1 MRAVVDALCV
11 YRFLEAAELGVCY
24 EQEVT
29 RGNQYIRRR
38 YDVNWSG
45 ACGKKECD
53 KMSTSS
59 ERMNNSESI
68 SNLTKP
74 QLYSLY
80 DEDITNPKESNS
92 IYQIVNETKKQQMK
106 PKHQRQLTIGQIIIN
121 YIFGIIV
128 LGISGI
134 IYLEISKNLHDNH
147 QLHSS
152 FTSKPVIVINKIIK
166 WLFQDNIP
174 PILKNDW
181 IIYFIEGILFG
192 SVIPIL
198 DLIFLQKQKVQ
209 EMNSDSSLFSIL
221 RIVNAMLG
229 VAFGIRKLQWSSSL
243 QAASVWGLLNIVM
256 WLFFDGTASLLF
268 ESLIS
273 SIGII
278 ISCYN
283 EFDYNSRELSQ
294 FLYFEDFYFL
304 GFLIFGKLGRYLF
317 F

>member
-1 MRAVVDALCV
+1 MLVYKIIQECVNRILVRAI
-11 YRFLEAAELGVCY
+11 
-24 EQEVT
+24 T
-29 RGNQYIRRR
+29 
-38 YDVNWSG
+38 
-45 ACGKKECD
+45 K
-53 KMSTSS
+53 
-59 ERMNNSESI
+59 RMNNSESI

-92 IYQIVNETKKQQMK
+92 MYQILNDTKV
-106 PKHQRQLTIGQIIIN
+106 KHVKSPVHKVPLSIGQIFVN
-121 YIFGIIV
+121 YIFGLIV

-134 IYLEISKNLHDNH
+134 VYLEISKNLHDNH

-166 WLFQDNIP
+166 WLFHDEIP
-174 PILKNDW
+174 EFLKNDW
-181 IIYFIEGILFG
+181 VIYFIEGILFG

-243 QAASVWGLLNIVM
+243 QAASVWGLLNIIM
-256 WLFFDGTASLLF
+256 WLFFDGTPSLLF

-273 SIGII
+273 SIGIT
-278 ISCYN
+278 ISCYG
-283 EFDYNSRELSQ
+283 EFDYNGRDLSQ

>member
-1 MRAVVDALCV
+1 M
-11 YRFLEAAELGVCY
+11 
-24 EQEVT
+24 
-29 RGNQYIRRR
+29 
-38 YDVNWSG
+38 
-45 ACGKKECD
+45 
-53 KMSTSS
+53 
-59 ERMNNSESI
+59 
-68 SNLTKP
+68 
-74 QLYSLY
+74 
-80 DEDITNPKESNS
+80 
-92 IYQIVNETKKQQMK
+92 
-106 PKHQRQLTIGQIIIN
+106 
-121 YIFGIIV
+121 
-128 LGISGI
+128 
-134 IYLEISKNLHDNH
+134 
-147 QLHSS
+147 
-152 FTSKPVIVINKIIK
+152 
-166 WLFQDNIP
+166 
-174 PILKNDW
+174 KNDW